1 MNNKNATNKRWL
13 VLFAALI
20 MLYFSLKDFDFSQL
34 EKLAFKDV
42 LPIIV
47 LTAIII
53 LFKTSILSV
62 VLLSIQ
68 KIWRKLTNKG

>member
-34 EKLAFKDV
+34 GQLAFQDV
-42 LPIIV
+42 WPIIV
-47 LTAIII
+47 LIAITI

-68 KIWRKLTNKG
+68 KICRQLTNKG

>member
-1 MNNKNATNKRWL
+1 MNNKNPNNKRWL

-20 MLYFSLKDFDFSQL
+20 MFYFSLKDFDFSQL
-34 EKLAFKDV
+34 GELAFQDI

-62 VLLSIQ
+62 FLLSIQ
-68 KIWRKLTNKG
+68 KIGRRLTKKD